1 MAPKTLLNVKGT
13 PTLSDVFTQHIS
25 DISLEVEAIKLRNL
39 KKDAEGIEEHLA
51 RIESAL
57 SGIMEA
63 KLTLAERILH
73 ARE

>member
-1 MAPKTLLNVKGT
+1 MTQTLLDMKGT
-13 PTLSDVFTQHIS
+13 PTLSEVFTQHIS

-39 KKDAEGIEEHLA
+39 RKDADGIEEHLA

-63 KLTLAERILH
+63 KLVIAERLVH
-73 ARE
+73 SRE

>member
-1 MAPKTLLNVKGT
+1 MTQALLDVKGA
-13 PTLSDVFTQHIS
+13 PTLSEVFTQHIS

-39 KKDAEGIEEHLA
+39 RKDADGIEEHLA

-63 KLTLAERILH
+63 KLAIAERLVH
-73 ARE
+73 SRE

>member
-1 MAPKTLLNVKGT
+1 MTQTLLDVKGT
-13 PTLSDVFTQHIS
+13 PTLSEVFTQHIS

-39 KKDAEGIEEHLA
+39 RKDAEGIEEHLA

-63 KLTLAERILH
+63 KLAIAERLMH
-73 ARE
+73 SRE

>member
-1 MAPKTLLNVKGT
+1 MKGT
-13 PTLSDVFTQHIS
+13 PTLSEVFTQHIS

-39 KKDAEGIEEHLA
+39 RKDVEGVEEHLA

-63 KLTLAERILH
+63 KLALAERIMQSH
-73 ARE
+73 

>member
-1 MAPKTLLNVKGT
+1 MTQETLLYVKRT
-13 PTLSDVFTQHIS
+13 PTLSEVFTQYIS

-39 KKDAEGIEEHLA
+39 KNDADGIEEHLA

-63 KLTLAERILH
+63 KLTLAERIVQTH
-73 ARE
+73 E

>member
-1 MAPKTLLNVKGT
+1 MTQALLDMKGT
-13 PTLSDVFTQHIS
+13 PTLSEVFTQHIS

-39 KKDAEGIEEHLA
+39 RKDADGIEEHLA

-63 KLTLAERILH
+63 KLAIAERLVH
-73 ARE
+73 SRE

>member
-1 MAPKTLLNVKGT
+1 MTQKALLDMKGT
-13 PTLSDVFTQHIS
+13 PTLSEVFTQHIS

-39 KKDAEGIEEHLA
+39 KKDTDGIEEHLA

-63 KLTLAERILH
+63 KLAIAERITH
-73 ARE
+73 SRE

>member
-1 MAPKTLLNVKGT
+1 MAPIALLDVKGT
-13 PTLSDVFTQHIS
+13 PTLSEVFTQHIS

-39 KKDAEGIEEHLA
+39 KKDADGIEEHLA

-63 KLTLAERILH
+63 KLAIAERIIQT
-73 ARE
+73 RE